1 MALHEQHPLPGRHS
15 GRTGAPSS
23 LGWIAAASIAGAVA
37 ARLKSGPLLFLAGA
51 AAAGWIA
58 SRRRQQRPLELLP
71 PRAQPEPASS
81 EAIQPVPQAV
91 EGWLARQIARE
102 ETAPV
107 ITLDLLSPA
116 PAPEVA
122 SPPPLEM
129 DFPPIGAGDEAA
141 PAKEFIHSPMT
152 GPWSTMAEEPR
163 LEPGPAPGHA
173 SVPVYGLR
181 GETSSSFPPVVPH
194 QVNDWP
200 GNPGTWAPVESFQA
214 PVVSMIP
221 AAVEDG
227 SGKDAAWLLGI
238 EPLPSWDEPDDG
250 TAAVAP
256 DTASLVPAF
265 VEEAPSPSVEE
276 QSVPEAPAPIPAQPV
291 FVPPLF
297 QGAVLPDQ
305 IDVSQGSPPPV
316 SSQIEVPWTT
326 APEEPVLPPVSLL
339 DAPFL
344 SPKPVDEAPSAPFPP
359 APVES
364 SVAETPPPL
373 RAMFFP
379 APQAVESP
387 PAPWVGEDL
396 AVPVPSA
403 DESPA
408 ADAAALAPEIEVTLA
423 APGEATFDDPLAG
436 IAGLDAP
443 APVPAPPPLRPL
455 APVVEAEVIVRPRGL
470 PPASIVARSP
480 VETMQDM
487 KPETAIPEQTAEP
500 PPAGLPPAPVV
511 VPREQRAR
519 RTWRSWWR
527 GE

>member
-1 MALHEQHPLPGRHS
+1 M
-15 GRTGAPSS
+15 
-23 LGWIAAASIAGAVA
+23 
-37 ARLKSGPLLFLAGA
+37 KSGPLLFLAGA

-122 SPPPLEM
+122 APPPLEM
-129 DFPPIGAGDEAA
+129 DFPPIGAEAV
-141 PAKEFIHSPMT
+141 PAEELIDPPLEE
-152 GPWSTMAEEPR
+152 PWSTMAEEPR
-163 LEPGPAPGHA
+163 LAPGVAPGQA

-181 GETSSSFPPVVPH
+181 GETAPSSPPVVTH
-194 QVNDWP
+194 QVDDWP
-200 GNPGTWAPVESFQA
+200 GNPGAWAPRESFQA
-214 PVVSMIP
+214 PVVSMTP

-276 QSVPEAPAPIPAQPV
+276 QSVPEAPAAVPAQPL

-316 SSQIEVPWTT
+316 SSRIEVPWTT

-344 SPKPVDEAPSAPFPP
+344 SPQPVDEAPSAPFPP

-403 DESPA
+403 AESPA

-480 VETMQDM
+480 GGSMQDTT
-487 KPETAIPEQTAEP
+487 PEEAAGPLPPE
-500 PPAGLPPAPVV
+500 LPPAPVV
-511 VPREQRAR
+511 LPREQRAR
-519 RTWRSWWR
+519 KTWRSWWR